1 MDKALLLEVFSIDS
15 NAQSVE
21 CDYVRLPVAQE
32 SSGKF
37 SGSCGIKKGHVK
49 AAISLGEGILSADSE
64 GKTVFKAEISGGFA
78 VVENNTVTVTVDKIK
93 I

>member
-1 MDKALLLEVFSIDS
+1 MNKSLLLEVFSTDG
-15 NAQSVE
+15 NAQRIE

-37 SGSCGIKKGHVK
+37 SGSCGIKKGHAK
-49 AAISLGEGILSADSE
+49 AAISLDDGILSADLNGES
-64 GKTVFKAEISGGFA
+64 VFKAEISGGFA
-78 VVENNTVTVTVDKIK
+78 IVENNTVTVTVEKIR